1 MSDAPES
8 TTRGAAHE
16 GERSFD
22 PYRTGSTILWC
33 GFFLV
38 GLAPVEVFWLLRE
51 AGRVVTQNAL
61 TNSAVLITLAL
72 AGYVG
77 LFIYRVAREH
87 QLPPR
92 LALAYGAQC
101 FLLGLVAFSTL
112 STNDYVG
119 FFNIPSWDLRML
131 LLAAGACKAIAWAQL
146 FTWVLRYHAMGPD
159 ALFKTMPCIFPSARG
174 QRAAGAAGESARAR
188 PASTEPR

>member
-1 MSDAPES
+1 MSDAQES
-8 TTRGAAHE
+8 TTRDVGHE
-16 GERSFD
+16 GERGFD
-22 PYRTGSTILWC
+22 VYRTGSTILWC
-33 GFFLV
+33 GFFLA

-61 TNSAVLITLAL
+61 TNSPVLITLAL

-87 QLPPR
+87 HLAHR
-92 LALAYGAQC
+92 LALAYGAQS

-112 STNDYVG
+112 STNDYIG

-131 LLAAGACKAIAWAQL
+131 LLAAGVCKAIAWVQL
-146 FTWVLRYHAMGPD
+146 FTWVLRYHALGAE
-159 ALFKTMPCIFPSARG
+159 ALFNTMPCIFPSARG
-174 QRAAGAAGESARAR
+174 QRRAPPRDEAAPPQ
-188 PASTEPR
+188 PASPDAR